1 MLGIELL
8 MGPKGAT
15 ITYDSSSMSGCRE
28 IAKFLVKKLDKKH
41 PTSGAPGPSGPL
53 FNIFTPGV
61 CCGCVVK
68 WRGPSPPTFGGAL
81 IISEGGCKID
91 LSLQPTQNYALQT
104 HTRFRCKPDV
114 RGGAQG
120 GKAVGRLPP
129 AISRREML
137 LGGLG
142 GIFTRYPPGVG
153 PSLRRPYIYEG

>member
-61 CCGCVVK
+61 TSALDL
-68 WRGPSPPTFGGAL
+68 GPSASRIVVSTSIKWAWGPTNT
-81 IISEGGCKID
+81 S
-91 LSLQPTQNYALQT
+91 
-104 HTRFRCKPDV
+104 
-114 RGGAQG
+114 
-120 GKAVGRLPP
+120 
-129 AISRREML
+129 
-137 LGGLG
+137 
-142 GIFTRYPPGVG
+142 
-153 PSLRRPYIYEG
+153 